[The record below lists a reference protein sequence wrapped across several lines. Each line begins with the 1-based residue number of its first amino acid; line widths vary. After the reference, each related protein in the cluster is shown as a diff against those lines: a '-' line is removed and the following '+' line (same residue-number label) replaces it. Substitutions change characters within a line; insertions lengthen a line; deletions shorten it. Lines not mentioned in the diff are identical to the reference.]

1 MLHYPWMLD
10 SLAWGVGLGIV
21 ALLSTL
27 GAELA
32 AKHSIALNRIVASTV
47 AFLSAF
53 GVYEGLLFIVSMIF
67 RSGVADYTP
76 AIIGRIFAI
85 NAVVFIGLL
94 ALNRLGVSAG
104 LVSQGVS
111 LPWPEDTVDV
121 KALALPR

>member
-1 MLHYPWMLD
+1 LANQGTGFVVLHYPWMRD

-32 AKHSIALNRIVASTV
+32 AQHSIAHNRIVASTV

-76 AIIGRIFAI
+76 
-85 NAVVFIGLL
+85 
-94 ALNRLGVSAG
+94 RLSGGS
-104 LVSQGVS
+104 SPSMPSSS
-111 LPWPEDTVDV
+111 LGS
-121 KALALPR
+121 LR